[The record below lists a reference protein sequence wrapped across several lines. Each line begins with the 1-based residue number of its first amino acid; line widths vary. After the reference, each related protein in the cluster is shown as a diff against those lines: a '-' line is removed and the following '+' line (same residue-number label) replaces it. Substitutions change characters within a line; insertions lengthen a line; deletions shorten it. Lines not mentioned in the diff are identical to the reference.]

1 MPELKSLS
9 EITKVTVGS
18 PERAAAVDAA
28 NKAAA
33 AEALLMQEDDDIEV
47 SQDEPREESFAFI
60 DNTREENFRSSRESL
75 DTEEREFRRREDDNT
90 ESIVI
95 KNNRTP
101 VSITVPAGK
110 NAMTGAPSKLV
121 ISFEAHEVQ
130 VSEDFISVLYKH
142 SFTLL
147 PPAFTPVTLTVAGVT
162 YNVMSMNASRKLGP
176 LTDINFVIVRSP
188 NGEESGS

>member
-1 MPELKSLS
+1 MEERSINEQL
-9 EITKVTVGS
+9 TKVSVGS
-18 PERAAAVDAA
+18 PERAASVEVA
-28 NKAAA
+28 NKAA
-33 AEALLMQEDDDIEV
+33 EALTKLMTADTDTETKDDVWTAVTDESGSAGLV
-47 SQDEPREESFAFI
+47 VWREKADEPDKFRKGEMEES
-60 DNTREENFRSSRESL
+60 DS
-75 DTEEREFRRREDDNT
+75 TER
-90 ESIVI
+90 IVI

-130 VSEDFISVLYKH
+130 ISEDFISVLYKH

-147 PPAFTPVTLTVAGVT
+147 PPAFTPVTLKVDNVT

-176 LTDINFVIVRSP
+176 LTDINFVIVRSQ
-188 NGEESGS
+188 NGKESDS